1 MHWLSASWLST
12 KAYDMANK
20 LTAALARFLAGVFI
34 AVRTYGWIFVALGVS
49 VLAISAIT
57 EREATRIVAVQPEVL
72 PLADNANL
80 VEAEELLELLQ
91 ASFTKPLSELSLS
104 DIDIER
110 VEEVLEAQAFV
121 GDAEAYVDA
130 DMVLHITAEQRVPL
144 LRVIAD
150 NGQNYYLDLSGV
162 RLPLS
167 TNHTVRVPVVTGKV
181 IAWSDDYR
189 ETPDHPLGQ
198 LVELAQFLRQDAFL
212 NALIEQIDVTASGE
226 LVLAPKVGDQVI
238 YLGRYD
244 PAETYRRLDRLKIF
258 YREGLPYEGWRKYR
272 SFDLRYADQ
281 VVAKKV

>member
-1 MHWLSASWLST
+1 
-12 KAYDMANK
+12 MANK
-20 LTAALARFLAGVFI
+20 LTASLGRFFAGVFI
-34 AVRTYGWIFVALGVS
+34 AVRTYGWIFVALGAA

-57 EREATRIVAVQPEVL
+57 EREASHIRAVQPVVL
-72 PLADNANL
+72 PLADDENL
-80 VEAEELLELLQ
+80 VTAAELLALLE

-104 DIDIER
+104 DVDVER
-110 VEEVLEAQAFV
+110 VEEVLEQQAFV

-130 DMVLHITAEQRVPL
+130 DLVLHITAEQRVPL

-150 NGQNYYLDLSGV
+150 NGQNYYLDLEGV

-167 TNHTVRVPVVTGKV
+167 SNHTVRVPVVTGKV
-181 IAWSDDYR
+181 AAWSDDYL
-189 ETPDHPLGQ
+189 EQPSHQ
-198 LVELAQFLRQDAFL
+198 LQQLLQLAHFVRQDDFL
-212 NALIEQIDVTASGE
+212 NALIEQIDVTATGE

-244 PAETYRRLDRLKIF
+244 HEETYRRLDRLKIF

>member
-1 MHWLSASWLST
+1 
-12 KAYDMANK
+12 MANK
-20 LTAALARFLAGVFI
+20 VTTALGQALASVFI
-34 AVRTYGWIFVALGVS
+34 AVRQYGWIFVLLFVA

-57 EREATRIVAVQPEVL
+57 EREAAHISAVQAVVEPLPE
-72 PLADNANL
+72 NANL
-80 VEAEELLELLQ
+80 VEPEELLALLQ
-91 ASFTKPLSELSLS
+91 SSFTKPLDELMLS
-104 DIDIER
+104 DVDIER

-130 DMVLHITAEQRVPL
+130 DLVLHITAEQRIPL

-150 NGQNYYLDLSGV
+150 NGQNYYLDLDGV

-167 TNHTVRVPVVTGKV
+167 PNYTVRVPVVTGKV
-181 IAWSDDYR
+181 VAWSNDYLDQSAHQLNQLM
-189 ETPDHPLGQ
+189 ELGHY
-198 LVELAQFLRQDAFL
+198 LRKDAFL
-212 NALIEQIDVTASGE
+212 NALIEQIDLTASGE
-226 LVLAPKVGDQVI
+226 LVLAPKLGDQLI

-244 PAETYRRLDRLKIF
+244 KRETPKRLERLKIF